1 MNNNWHLAE
10 INEVTELT
18 GSSGNGLS
26 AMESEKRLQQFGPN
40 EIIAAK
46 KKPAWLMFLR
56 QFQDFMIIVLTVAA
70 ILSGFLGDIT
80 DTIVIIA
87 IVILNAIVGFVQ
99 EYRAEKAME
108 ALKKM
113 AQTHAVVIR
122 NNLHTTISSTA
133 LVQGD
138 IVLLEAGN
146 IIPADI
152 RLTEAVLLK
161 VNESSLTGESMAVEK
176 QTGVLD
182 ASGEI
187 SLGDYTNMG
196 FKGTHV
202 ANGRGKGIV
211 VATGMKTE
219 LGKIARLLQE
229 PELQTP
235 LQKRLTVFG
244 RNLAYIVLF
253 ICAVIFTAGYLRGEN
268 VVLMLLT
275 SLSLAVA
282 AIPEALPAV
291 ITIALSIGAKRMA
304 KKNALIRK
312 LPAVET
318 LGSVTYI
325 CTDKTGTLTLN
336 KMTVEEIAAT
346 DFLVHKKEEA
356 DTNFSDDGHKSL
368 MQAMALN
375 NDVIIDEKNTDVGDP
390 TEIALYEFAVSKG
403 YVKAGIEK
411 EFPRVAEIPFD
422 AERKCM
428 STIHRYGDKY
438 IVFTKG
444 AMDML
449 MPKAADTSGLEKW
462 QTVLN
467 RMLADGFRVLGFAIR
482 ELDVLPGDITPGTIE
497 VELQLLGLAGIIDPP
512 RAEARQAVLECRAA
526 GIKPVMITGDHP
538 ITAINIAKRLDII
551 ETKEDRIVTGAE
563 MKSMTEADLEKIV
576 DEIKVYARVSPEQ
589 KLNIVKALQKKGEYV
604 AMTGD
609 GVNDAP
615 ALKRADIGV
624 AMGITGTDVSKEAA
638 DMILLDDNFASIVKA
653 VKEGRRIFDNI
664 RKFIRYVLTGNSAEI
679 WTIFLA
685 PFLNLPVPLLPIH
698 ILWINLVTDGLP
710 GLALATEPA
719 EKNIM
724 SRPPQNPGQSIFAN
738 GMGVH
743 ILWVGLLLAALTIGT
758 QAYAIHVEDSHWQT
772 MVFTVLCLGQ
782 LMHVMAIR
790 SENTSLFVQG
800 IFSNKP
806 LISSVEFIFI
816 LQLTIIYV
824 PFLNVLFK
832 TQPLTL
838 SELFTC
844 IAISFVVFIAV
855 EIEKLYRRRYKK
867 IS

>member
-1 MNNNWHLAE
+1 MNWQATE
-10 INEVTELT
+10 INKVFDTT

-26 AMESEKRLQQFGPN
+26 AMEAEKRLQQFGPN

-70 ILSGFLGDIT
+70 ILSGLLGDLT

-99 EYRAEKAME
+99 EYKAEKAME

-113 AQTHAVVIR
+113 AQTNAVVIR
-122 NNLHTTISSTA
+122 DNVHTTISSTA

-176 QTGVLD
+176 QTGVL
-182 ASGEI
+182 ASAEI

-219 LGKIARLLQE
+219 LGKIAELLQE

-253 ICAVIFTAGYLRGEN
+253 ICAIIFAAGYLRGEN

-336 KMTVEEIAAT
+336 KMTVEEIAGA
-346 DFLVHKKEEA
+346 DFLVHKKDEA
-356 DTNFSDDGHKSL
+356 DANFSDDGHKSL

-375 NDVIIDEKNTDVGDP
+375 NDVIIDEKNADVGDP

-403 YVKAGIEK
+403 YVKAGVEK
-411 EFPRVAEIPFD
+411 EYPRVAEIPFD

-428 STIHRYGDKY
+428 STIHQHGDKY

-449 MPKAADTSGLEKW
+449 MLKAADTSRLEQW
-462 QTVLN
+462 QTVLD
-467 RMLADGFRVLGFAIR
+467 RMLAEGFRVLGFAIR
-482 ELDVLPGDITPGTIE
+482 ELDALPADITPGTIE

-576 DEIKVYARVSPEQ
+576 DDIKVYARVSPEQ

-710 GLALATEPA
+710 GLALAIEPA

-724 SRPPQNPGQSIFAN
+724 SRPPQSPGQSIFSN

-806 LISSVEFIFI
+806 LISSVVFIFI

-844 IAISFVVFIAV
+844 IAISSVVFIAV

>member
-1 MNNNWHLAE
+1 MMNWQATE
-10 INEVTELT
+10 INKVFDTT

-26 AMESEKRLQQFGPN
+26 AMEAEKRLQQFGPN

-70 ILSGFLGDIT
+70 ILSGLLGDLT

-99 EYRAEKAME
+99 EYKAEKAME

-113 AQTHAVVIR
+113 AQTNAVVIR
-122 NNLHTTISSTA
+122 DNVHTTISSTA

-176 QTGVLD
+176 QTGVL
-182 ASGEI
+182 ASAEI

-219 LGKIARLLQE
+219 LGKIAELLQE

-253 ICAVIFTAGYLRGEN
+253 ICAIIFAAGYLRGEN

-336 KMTVEEIAAT
+336 KMTVEEIAGA
-346 DFLVHKKEEA
+346 DFLVHKKDEA
-356 DTNFSDDGHKSL
+356 DANFSDDGHKSL

-375 NDVIIDEKNTDVGDP
+375 NDVIIDEKNADVGDP

-403 YVKAGIEK
+403 YVKAGVEK
-411 EFPRVAEIPFD
+411 EYPRVAEIPFD

-428 STIHRYGDKY
+428 STIHQHGDKY

-449 MPKAADTSGLEKW
+449 MLKAADTSRLEQW
-462 QTVLN
+462 QTVLD
-467 RMLADGFRVLGFAIR
+467 RMLAEGFRVLGFAIR
-482 ELDVLPGDITPGTIE
+482 ELDALPADITPGTIE

-576 DEIKVYARVSPEQ
+576 DDIKVYARVSPEQ

-710 GLALATEPA
+710 GLALAIEPA

-724 SRPPQNPGQSIFAN
+724 SRPPQSPGQSIFSN

-806 LISSVEFIFI
+806 LISSVVFIFI

-844 IAISFVVFIAV
+844 IAISSVVFIAV